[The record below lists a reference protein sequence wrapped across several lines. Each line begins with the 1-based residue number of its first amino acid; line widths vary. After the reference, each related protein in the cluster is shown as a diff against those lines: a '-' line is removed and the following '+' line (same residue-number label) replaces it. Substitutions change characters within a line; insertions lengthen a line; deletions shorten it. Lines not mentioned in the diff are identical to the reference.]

1 MIAGMKSVKVYRYR
15 WLILFSLMLLVLA
28 VEIQWMNLAPIGR
41 VANLYYTGQLF
52 MEFSSPVDLLSLT
65 YMLVFVLA
73 SIPSSY
79 AIHRFG
85 INISTRIACSLIIFA
100 SLSKAIYVANFPIFL
115 FSQFIMAIAQA
126 LVLNSITEIVSRWFS
141 IRERGMAVGL
151 VSASQYLSLG
161 IVMVFSPLL
170 VVNDAD
176 SALYG
181 NGFEKMIVIY
191 SIICSVFALVAAVL
205 IREKPPTP
213 SSLFQADAQA
223 SFFHSLLVM
232 NANPSLRGLIVI
244 FSIGWGVLM
253 TFLSKVDLVSSLM
266 GFPDSN
272 GIIGIALLGGG
283 MVGAI
288 VMPSLSD
295 RFRKRK
301 LFFVLCSICSIPGL
315 LLLLFSQ
322 KIGQE
327 VLSPWLVAIIGTALF
342 GFCVLSSIP
351 IGLQYAAELGQGV
364 SEEIIQALLMLCSQ
378 ASGSIIMLVTIFSE
392 GLYTERLLVVLATML
407 FAAMVGST
415 FLKESPLIVTEEE
428 RLSTVIGKEIVHL
441 Q

>member
-1 MIAGMKSVKVYRYR
+1 MKSVKVYRYR

-41 VANLYYTGQLF
+41 VANLYYTGQLYVK
-52 MEFSSPVDLLSLT
+52 FSSPVDLLSLT
-65 YMLVFVLA
+65 YMLVFVFA

-85 INISTRIACSLIIFA
+85 INVSIRIACSLIIFA
-100 SLSKAIYVANFPIFL
+100 SLSKAIYVSSFTIFL
-115 FSQFIMAIAQA
+115 FSQFVMAIAQA

-141 IRERGMAVGL
+141 IRERGMAVGI

-161 IVMVFSPLL
+161 VVMVFSPLW
-170 VVNDAD
+170 VVTEAD

-181 NGFEKMIVIY
+181 NGFERMILIY
-191 SIICSVFALVAAVL
+191 SIICSVFALIAALL

-213 SSLFQADAQA
+213 SSLFQTDDQS
-223 SFFHSLLVM
+223 SFFRSLLVIK
-232 NANPSLRGLIVI
+232 ANPSLRGLIVI

-272 GIIGIALLGGG
+272 GIIGISLLGGG

-301 LFFVLCSICSIPGL
+301 FFYVLCSICSIPGL
-315 LLLLFSQ
+315 LMLLFSQ
-322 KIGQE
+322 NIGQ
-327 VLSPWLVAIIGTALF
+327 VVFSPWIISIIGVAIF
-342 GFCVLSSIP
+342 GFCVLSTIP

-364 SEEIIQALLMLCSQ
+364 SEEIIQAILMLCSQ
-378 ASGSIIMLVTIFSE
+378 AFGAIIMLVTIFSE
-392 GLYTERLLVVLATML
+392 GLYTERLLVVLATLL
-407 FAAMVGST
+407 FAAMIGST

-428 RLSTVIGKEIVHL
+428 RLTTVIEKEIVHL